1 MAPRLDR
8 QLHALAVH
16 RAAPADTAIMA
27 AIHATCFSP
36 PWNEAAMSRLL
47 ASPGVLCLIG
57 ATAEIVASPAGLL
70 IARRAAD
77 EAELL
82 TLAVAPPCRHAGLGR
97 ALLERAI
104 ADLRA
109 SGARQLFLEVDEGN
123 AAAIALYRA
132 FGARPVGK
140 RPGYYE
146 SGANAVIFS
155 LALSDSAFDY
165 GQIAE
170 KPHDDQR

>member
-1 MAPRLDR
+1 MAV
-8 QLHALAVH
+8 ALAVH
-16 RAAPADTAIMA
+16 RATPADAALMA
-27 AIHATCFSP
+27 VIHATSFTP
-36 PWNEAAMSRLL
+36 PWDEAAMAQFI
-47 ASPGVLCLIG
+47 ASPGALCLIG
-57 ATAEIVASPAGLL
+57 AAAEIVAAPSGLL

-82 TLAVAPPCRHAGLGR
+82 TLAVAPPCRRAGLGR
-97 ALLERAI
+97 ALLKQAI

-123 AAAIALYRA
+123 EAALALYRA
-132 FGARPVGK
+132 FGAHPVGR

-155 LALSDSAFDY
+155 LALSESPSDD

-170 KPHDDQR
+170 EPHDHQR

>member
-1 MAPRLDR
+1 MACRLDR
-8 QLHALAVH
+8 QLRALAMH
-16 RAAPADTAIMA
+16 RAAPADAPIMA

-36 PWNEAAMSRLL
+36 PWNEAVMSQLL

>member
-1 MAPRLDR
+1 MPVV
-8 QLHALAVH
+8 LAVH
-16 RAAPADTAIMA
+16 RATPADAAIMA
-27 AIHATCFSP
+27 AIHATSFTPAWDES
-36 PWNEAAMSRLL
+36 AMAQFL

-57 ATAEIVASPAGLL
+57 SAAEIAATPAGLL
-70 IARRAAD
+70 IARCTAD

-82 TLAVAPPCRHAGLGR
+82 TLAVAPSCRRAGLGR
-97 ALLERAI
+97 ALLEKAI

-123 AAAIALYRA
+123 VAALALYRA
-132 FGARPVGK
+132 FGARPVGH

-146 SGANAVIFS
+146 SGANAAIFS
-155 LALSDSAFDY
+155 LALLEAPSDD

-170 KPHDDQR
+170 EPHDDQR